1 MSDATFVLQAT
12 HLKKQFGDVVAVHDL
27 DLHIRA
33 GEVYG
38 LLGPNGAGKSTT
50 INMLCGLLLPDQ
62 GEIVFNG
69 IRLDPDD
76 PATRARIGVCPQEI
90 VLWPKLTCLEQL
102 QFMACMYKVPAR
114 TAAATSL
121 KLLQDLGLYDKRH
134 KLAQT
139 LSGGMQRRLNILM
152 ALVHNPDIVILDEP
166 EAGLDPQSRVLARDY
181 IRNLARHKTVLFTTH
196 NMDEA
201 DRLCDRVAIMDHGS
215 ILCVDSPTQLKHQHG
230 NSRILELWLSAS
242 EAPESLLAA
251 FAGHGLTIRPLPH
264 VLIMSKENIFA
275 DIPFILHE
283 CSQQQVHISE
293 MKMRENTLEDVF
305 IALTGRRLRE

>member
-1 MSDATFVLQAT
+1 MNDARYVLQAT
-12 HLKKQFGDVVAVHDL
+12 HLEKKFGDVVAVHDL
-27 DLHIRA
+27 ELQIRA

-50 INMLCGLLLPDQ
+50 INMLCGLLSPDQ

-69 IRLDPDD
+69 IRMDPDD
-76 PATRARIGVCPQEI
+76 PAMRARIGVCPQEI

-102 QFMACMYKVPAR
+102 QFMAHMYNVPAR
-114 TAAATSL
+114 TAAATSIQ
-121 KLLQDLGLYDKRH
+121 LLQDLGLFEKRH

-152 ALVHNPDIVILDEP
+152 ALVHDPDIVILDEP

-230 NSRILELWLSAS
+230 NSRILELWLSMS
-242 EAPESLLAA
+242 EAPDSLLSA
-251 FAGHGLTIRPLPH
+251 FARHGLTIRSLPH
-264 VLIMSKENIFA
+264 ALIMSKENIFA
-275 DIPFILHE
+275 DIPFILQE
-283 CSQQQVHISE
+283 CSRQQVHISE